1 MTNFESIYNLSLVTV
16 GDYKLKKLIS
26 IDSEQFY
33 EYMRSLLTVGIP
45 EFSGCLQS
53 LDYTSQQETDTNG
66 NTYTAYYF
74 VNDLTTK
81 EQAILARLVIIKWW
95 EQKLQEVTVFQ
106 GSIPDRDFSKMEIAN
121 GLKQKSEYKDK
132 LYDEVARLV
141 SEYQCDNLSKL
152 PFFGG
157 A

>member
-1 MTNFESIYNLSLVTV
+1 MTKFESIYNLSLVTV

-26 IDSEQFY
+26 INSEQFY

-66 NTYTAYYF
+66 NTYTVYYF

>member
-1 MTNFESIYNLSLVTV
+1 MTEFKNIYSLTLTTIS
-16 GDYKLKKLIS
+16 DYKLKKLIS
-26 IDSEQFY
+26 IDCEQFY
-33 EYMRSLLTVGIP
+33 NYMRSLLTVGIP

-53 LDYTSQQETDTNG
+53 LEYTSEQETDDEG
-66 NTYTAYYF
+66 NEVTVWYF
-74 VNDLTTK
+74 VNDLSMI

-132 LYDEVARLV
+132 LYDEVARLT
-141 SEYQCDNLSKL
+141 SEYQCDNFSSL